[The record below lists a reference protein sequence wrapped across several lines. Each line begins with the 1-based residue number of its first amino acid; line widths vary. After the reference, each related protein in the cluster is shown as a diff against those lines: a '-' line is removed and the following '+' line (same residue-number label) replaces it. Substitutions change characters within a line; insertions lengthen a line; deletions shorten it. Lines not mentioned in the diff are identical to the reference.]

1 MARYCLYCGPQFSD
15 TTQFCPNCGRPTEKD
30 FRIRPARNAQQE
42 AELERLHR
50 DLEETD
56 ELIRQL
62 ISALQARTEQPSIST
77 GP

>member
-1 MARYCLYCGPQFSD
+1 MARYCLYCGLQFSD

-30 FRIRPARNAQQE
+30 FRILPAQNAQQE
-42 AELERLHR
+42 AELERLRR

-62 ISALQARTEQPSIST
+62 ISALQRRTE
-77 GP
+77 